1 MVWSTAAISE
11 AAWARACSRTVTM
24 TASAAEAAPP
34 DACERSDDR
43 LVATHCT
50 PGGVTH
56 CHGGRRSGTY
66 RMTLILDAGAF
77 VALERNDRA
86 MWRRF
91 KAAQLAGVPPRTH
104 GGVIA
109 QVWRGGAGRQA
120 PLSLALIRSSLRIRA
135 TSQRSLTPPN
145 CEATSSLPDRD
156 QANRGQPAIG
166 GSPSPLSQ
174 GVTGWRR
181 RWQPGAVRDG
191 WRRCRW

>member
-1 MVWSTAAISE
+1 MVDSGDLRGGLG
-11 AAWARACSRTVTM
+11 RACSRTVTM

-34 DACERSDDR
+34 DACERWDDR
-43 LVATHCT
+43 LVATHRT
-50 PGGVTH
+50 PDGVTH
-56 CHGGRRSGTY
+56 GHGGRRSGTY

-135 TSQRSLTPPN
+135 TSQRSLTPPS